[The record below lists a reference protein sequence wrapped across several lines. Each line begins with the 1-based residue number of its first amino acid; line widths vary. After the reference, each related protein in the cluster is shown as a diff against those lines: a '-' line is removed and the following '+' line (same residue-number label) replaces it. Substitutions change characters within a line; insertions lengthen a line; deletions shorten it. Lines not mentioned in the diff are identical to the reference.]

1 MGLRLTAPVGKLR
14 AILFGANPSLVNAR
28 RDAIVLSTL
37 IAAVVLLIWNGS
49 AFFQQLSFTRAFGAE
64 VQLASTA
71 LTLNVALI
79 LFGWRRYVDLQHEA
93 EKRAEGERQAA
104 IAASTDPVT
113 GLLNRKGFA
122 DRAQDLW
129 ADAARSGRRLLLV
142 SLQVNRLKSTIDRY
156 GYEAGDALLRAIAAS
171 IRGRAGEGALAA
183 RLGGDEFVVAF
194 AFSPEQLEQSPALAE
209 GLLQQVTRPY
219 EIEGKM
225 LQVGAFAG
233 MAEAAPHEV
242 TVPGLLRRADI
253 ALDHAKTGRVARPI
267 WFDAAM
273 ERALI
278 THTEIEQGIRF
289 GLEHEQFVPFFEPQ
303 VDLRTSEIIGFEVLA
318 RWTHPLSGIVQPNIF
333 LPVAEEIGLM
343 NRLSEQVIR
352 SALTQAMAWDPTI
365 KIAINISPSQ
375 LTDGWL
381 AERILMLLTET
392 GFPAERLLVE
402 ITESSLFAD
411 LDLARTII
419 TSLKNQGVRVALDDF
434 GTGYSSLS
442 HLRSLP
448 FDLIKIDRSFVTN
461 IHSSSESEAIVRAV
475 VTLAGALDV
484 PVLVEGIESEAA
496 HATVLGLGCS
506 MGQGWYFG
514 KPVEGEQV
522 GQMLV
527 RRSGPGPQQKAP
539 NQPLPA
545 QRRSTAA
552 S

>member
-1 MGLRLTAPVGKLR
+1 MGKLR
-14 AILFGANPSLVNAR
+14 EILFGANPSLVNAR
-28 RDAIVLSTL
+28 RDAIVLGTL

-113 GLLNRKGFA
+113 NLLNRKGFA
-122 DRAQDLW
+122 DCALDLW
-129 ADAARSGRRLLLV
+129 AEAGQSGRRLLLI

-156 GYEAGDALLRAIAAS
+156 GYEAGDALLRSIAAS
-171 IRGRAGEGALAA
+171 IRERAGEGALAA
-183 RLGGDEFVVAF
+183 RLGGDEFVVVA
-194 AFSPEQLEQSPALAE
+194 ALSPEQLQQSPALAE

-233 MAEAAPHEV
+233 MAESAPDEV

-278 THTEIEQGIRF
+278 THTEIEQGIRI

-303 VDLRTSEIIGFEVLA
+303 VDLRTSEVIGFEVLA

-343 NRLSEQVIR
+343 NRLSVQVIR
-352 SALTQAMAWDPTI
+352 SALVQAMTWDPTI

-375 LTDGWL
+375 LTDGWI

-392 GFPAERLLVE
+392 GFPAERLVVE

-411 LDLARTII
+411 LDLARAII

-475 VTLAGALDV
+475 LTLAGALDV
-484 PVLVEGIESEAA
+484 PVLVEGIESEPA

-514 KPVEGEQV
+514 KPVDGEQASQLLARPSRPAV
-522 GQMLV
+522 SQ
-527 RRSGPGPQQKAP
+527 RTSGNAGDE
-539 NQPLPA
+539 
-545 QRRSTAA
+545 QRRSAAA